1 MIIQIYR
8 RDFTDY
14 FPFHKYIHNCRFTF
28 FVPVTE
34 EEFLILAE
42 KLRPWTQ
49 RAMKIEVAPWI
60 RDYVVEMQELYC
72 QLTLEKIFYKAFG
85 KKSIAIE
92 HYQVFFEEHA
102 QVPNKILAKGDPG
115 IGKTTLAKKIAW
127 DWAKGH
133 FNKVSIVFIVFLK
146 SVHPNDTLEK
156 VIITQ
161 RPELKGL
168 GITPEKLESLIEHF
182 GKRCLLILDGLDE
195 LAIRSNI
202 DVLSVIKHE
211 KYLNCNVLVTCR
223 PHSTRDIKEHFDT
236 VVSVQGFTQIEARK
250 FAFCVVRDDDIAWQI
265 LDFNPTGNQQE
276 ATLCNSPILLSFMC
290 RLVIESAVDLTKKTM
305 PTGEIYTR
313 MVQCLY
319 KQFTIRRGI
328 RYNVNKFAEV
338 VGVVGKLA
346 WDTLLSNNALF
357 EKSRVHR
364 EVGED
369 AFHYGFL
376 IGDQDLIGDI
386 IGDINITFLHRNI
399 QEFFGTFF
407 FVLLLNQ
414 GMVADC
420 LQGADVKTPIFM
432 VNPLVLHFCFW
443 FLNDH

>member
-85 KKSIAIE
+85 KKSLAIE
-92 HYQVFFEEHA
+92 HYQVLFEEHA

-115 IGKTTLAKKIAW
+115 IGKTTLVKKIAW

-195 LAIRSNI
+195 LASGGNI
-202 DVLSVIKHE
+202 NVLSVIKHE
-211 KYLNCNVLVTCR
+211 KYLNSNVLVTCR
-223 PHSTRDIKEHFDT
+223 PHGTRDIKEHFDT
-236 VVSVQGFTQIEARK
+236 IVSVQGFTQI
-250 FAFCVVRDDDIAWQI
+250 
-265 LDFNPTGNQQE
+265 
-276 ATLCNSPILLSFMC
+276 
-290 RLVIESAVDLTKKTM
+290 
-305 PTGEIYTR
+305 
-313 MVQCLY
+313 
-319 KQFTIRRGI
+319 
-328 RYNVNKFAEV
+328 
-338 VGVVGKLA
+338 
-346 WDTLLSNNALF
+346 
-357 EKSRVHR
+357 
-364 EVGED
+364 
-369 AFHYGFL
+369 
-376 IGDQDLIGDI
+376 
-386 IGDINITFLHRNI
+386 
-399 QEFFGTFF
+399 
-407 FVLLLNQ
+407 
-414 GMVADC
+414 
-420 LQGADVKTPIFM
+420 
-432 VNPLVLHFCFW
+432 
-443 FLNDH
+443 